1 MSLFRASR
9 FHILATSSLMVVST
23 LLLASPAM
31 AQDSG
36 GTHGKSLLPYFF
48 FSRDAF
54 GSILI
59 WATIVLSMI
68 GIALIVK
75 HSMAC
80 RRGTILP
87 EETVSQVEKL
97 LAERQY
103 KEVIDLCNTDPSIFA
118 KTMHSALSQAPF
130 GFNAMRD
137 AAEEIAF
144 NSSARQIRAME
155 VLNIFGAVGPMIG
168 LFGTVYG
175 MINSFFSMAMAGGAP
190 KPEELAGGISAALVS
205 TFWGLIVAIPAVISY
220 GLLRSKTEGVVEE
233 SLGKVMDLIRPFRP
247 APGKKG

>member
-1 MSLFRASR
+1 MSLSRVRSLRYLVPSVLTAAS
-9 FHILATSSLMVVST
+9 V

-31 AQDSG
+31 AEDAPHKG
-36 GTHGKSLLPYFF
+36 SLLPMFF
-48 FSRDAF
+48 ISRDMF
-54 GSILI
+54 GNMLI
-59 WATIVLSMI
+59 WGTIVLSMI

-75 HSMAC
+75 FSMAT
-80 RRGTILP
+80 RKGTIMP
-87 EETVSQVEKL
+87 EEMVAEVERL

-103 KEVIDLCNTDPSIFA
+103 KEVIDLCNADPSIFA

-130 GFNAMRD
+130 GFGAMRD

-144 NSSARQIRAME
+144 NASARQIRAME

-220 GLLRSKTEGVVEE
+220 GLLRSKTEGIVEE
-233 SLGKVMDLIRPFRP
+233 SLARVMDLIRPFRP

>member
-1 MSLFRASR
+1 MLTLVMLAAALFVTA
-9 FHILATSSLMVVST
+9 A
-23 LLLASPAM
+23 PAL
-31 AQDSG
+31 AQDAPAPRS
-36 GTHGKSLLPYFF
+36 HGSMLTMFF
-48 FSRDAF
+48 ISRDAF
-54 GSILI
+54 GNMVI
-59 WATIVLSMI
+59 WATIITSMV
-68 GIALIVK
+68 GVALIVK
-75 HSMAC
+75 YSMLT
-80 RRGTILP
+80 RRTTIMP
-87 EETVSQVEKL
+87 DETVAEVERL

-130 GFNAMRD
+130 GFAAMRE
-137 AAEEIAF
+137 AAEETAFIAA
-144 NSSARQIRAME
+144 ARVVRAME

-175 MINSFFSMAMAGGAP
+175 MINSFFTMAMSGGAP

-220 GLLRSKTEGVVEE
+220 GLLRSKTEGMVEE
-233 SLGKVMDLIRPFRP
+233 SLGKVMELIRPFRP